1 MKLILGA
8 FIVLLL
14 LLQYEFWFSDGGM
27 RTVWSLQRNIADQNK
42 INAQLEQRNQVL
54 IAQIKDLQSGDAAI
68 EAHAR
73 NDLGM
78 IKKDEVFYRVIQP
91 KNVSE
96 SVSVRKKMFQKI
108 KP

>member
-1 MKLILGA
+1 MKFLLGTL
-8 FIVLLL
+8 IVLLL

-54 IAQIKDLQSGDAAI
+54 IAEVKDLQSGNAAI
-68 EAHAR
+68 EARAR

-78 IKKDEVFYRVIQP
+78 VKKDEVFYRVIRSRA
-91 KNVSE
+91 SE
-96 SVSVRKKMFQKI
+96 RERASETSQ
-108 KP
+108 